1 MDIHVVS
8 YLAGGIPTPLKN
20 MSKSVGVIIPNLW
33 KNKKTFQT
41 TNQIWFHDSIRSHG
55 DFSGSNRILD
65 RVDMGFSQQKKL
77 ISLDFMTCFY
87 GSPVFVYPRVY
98 FSNAKKDMFF
108 DNNPTRIVIIQ
119 YRLSM
124 LGALYMSSFDFTWV
138 YVNIEWVYYIYMWIL
153 YLIIVRCMIYHMI
166 CTKLYILC
174 CIQIRDIHRYPRW
187 PPNDL
192 PFGYQITWSYGGYIY
207 SQMGL

>member
-1 MDIHVVS
+1 MWDSMDIHVVS

-33 KNKKTFQT
+33 KNKKRSKPPTRYDFMIQSDRMVILVEVIGFWIGL
-41 TNQIWFHDSIRSHG
+41 IW
-55 DFSGSNRILD
+55 DFPNK
-65 RVDMGFSQQKKL
+65 KKL

-124 LGALYMSSFDFTWV
+124 LGALYISSFDFT
-138 YVNIEWVYYIYMWIL
+138 
-153 YLIIVRCMIYHMI
+153 
-166 CTKLYILC
+166 
-174 CIQIRDIHRYPRW
+174 
-187 PPNDL
+187 
-192 PFGYQITWSYGGYIY
+192 
-207 SQMGL
+207 